1 MNVEEKVA
9 TLEALL
15 ARVQNNAA
23 KPRIPRPVGA
33 VPPDRGAHLAAPE
46 PVMAVPKA
54 LAAQPVDAIAPA
66 HADATDAQLDKLFEP
81 KVEKP
86 VEAKVEKPVEAKV
99 EKPVEAKVEKPVE
112 AKVEKPVEAKIEK
125 PVEAKVDLLDVWAEA
140 LQDEAPKVA
149 PVGTPIAAKVED
161 AAPIAA
167 RSITPIAAKPV
178 AVRPIAPAAR
188 PVAPRPTFGS
198 KPDVTPSPS
207 PTVTKAA
214 EPAAIEKVAAVV
226 AAPKP
231 VEKIAPVVAAPKP
244 AEKIAPVVAAP
255 KPVEKIAPVVAAAVT
270 TPAEKVEPA
279 TTTKAAEA
287 EIRFDFDLAPAAQKS
302 VEPKV
307 ADKPIDVVVAVTT
320 TRAPPLPVEPPKRA
334 IADEEP
340 DEDPVTHD
348 DETMLMH
355 GSIPEPEADGITDE
369 TTSDEETIVSL
380 PKADEIAAKAGA
392 ALDDDEATTDTA
404 TLDEPTHIFEGRASR
419 PDATA
424 PAKVDAE
431 SGAAA
436 KIDDLKVVVSPSVRG
451 PALRTPSPS
460 TTEETARAIKITEG
474 VPAPRPSDPGE
485 ATAPS
490 RRYSKPDTDEV
501 LEQLPM
507 NGGKRSSTLL
517 LGLVAAA
524 LVGAGVFVGL
534 RNGWFEKASPDVAP
548 PHPTTSTTAPSL
560 SAAAITTASAAP
572 TMSATP
578 TTTASASAAP
588 TSSASAAPATSAS
601 AAPSVTASATPTAAP
616 TAAPVATGDG
626 TNLPPNR
633 GYVIVNSTRP
643 ASVFLTGNFAGLTG
657 ARLEVECGA
666 KFLRLAAPVPAGT
679 ERPATPEWTSEGRSI
694 SVACRRTTTVAFE
707 ATR

>member
-1 MNVEEKVA
+1 VNVEEKVA

-33 VPPDRGAHLAAPE
+33 VPPNGGAHLAAPE
-46 PVMAVPKA
+46 PVVAAPKA
-54 LAAQPVDAIAPA
+54 LAAQPVVASAPA
-66 HADATDAQLDKLFEP
+66 HDDATDAQLDKLFEL
-81 KVEKP
+81 KLEKP
-86 VEAKVEKPVEAKV
+86 VEAKLEKPVEAKL
-99 EKPVEAKVEKPVE
+99 EKPVEAKLEKPVE
-112 AKVEKPVEAKIEK
+112 AKLEKPVEAKLEK
-125 PVEAKVDLLDVWAEA
+125 PVEAKLDLLDVWAEA
-140 LQDEAPKVA
+140 LQDEVPKVA
-149 PVGTPIAAKVED
+149 PVVTPIATKVEE
-161 AAPIAA
+161 AAPVAA
-167 RSITPIAAKPV
+167 RSITPIATRPV
-178 AVRPIAPAAR
+178 AVRPTAPAAR

-207 PTVTKAA
+207 PTVAKAA
-214 EPAAIEKVAAVV
+214 EPA
-226 AAPKP
+226 P

-244 AEKIAPVVAAP
+244 VEKIAPVVAAP

-270 TPAEKVEPA
+270 TPVEKIEPA
-279 TTTKAAEA
+279 TATKVADA
-287 EIRFDFDLAPAAQKS
+287 EIRFDFDLAPAAQKP

-307 ADKPIDVVVAVTT
+307 ADKPIDVVVAVTA

-334 IADEEP
+334 VADEDHE
-340 DEDPVTHD
+340 EDPVTHD

-355 GSIPEPEADGITDE
+355 GSIPEPEADGIAEE

-380 PKADEIAAKAGA
+380 PKADEIAAKAGSD
-392 ALDDDEATTDTA
+392 LDADEPTTDTA
-404 TLDEPTHIFEGRASR
+404 TVDEPTHVFEGRASR
-419 PDATA
+419 PEATA
-424 PAKVDAE
+424 PAKVDVD
-431 SGAAA
+431 SSAAA
-436 KIDDLKVVVSPSVRG
+436 KIDDLKVVVSPSVRA
-451 PALRTPSPS
+451 PVLRSPSPS
-460 TTEETARAIKITEG
+460 TTEETARAIKITEA
-474 VPAPRPSDPGE
+474 VPAPRPSDSGE

-501 LEQLPM
+501 LEKLPM

-534 RNGWFEKASPDVAP
+534 RNGWFEKAGSDVGS

-572 TMSATP
+572 TTSATTPAP
-578 TTTASASAAP
+578 TTSASAAP
-588 TSSASAAPATSAS
+588 ATSVSAAPATSAS
-601 AAPSVTASATPTAAP
+601 AAPSVTASATPTAVP
-616 TAAPVATGDG
+616 TATPVATGDG

-633 GYVIVNSTRP
+633 GYVIVNSTKP

-657 ARLEVECGA
+657 AKLEVECGA

-679 ERPATPEWTSEGRSI
+679 ERPATPEWTSDGRSI
-694 SVACRRTTTVAFE
+694 SVTCRSTTTIAFE